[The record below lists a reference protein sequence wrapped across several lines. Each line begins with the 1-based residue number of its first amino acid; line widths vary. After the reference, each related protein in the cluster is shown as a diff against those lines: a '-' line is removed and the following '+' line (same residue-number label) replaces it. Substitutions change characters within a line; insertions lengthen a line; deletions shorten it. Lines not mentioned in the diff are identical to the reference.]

1 MSPGRLAICGQERP
15 GFFCQIEKDGIAV
28 EDRCVAI
35 NDRGD
40 LGKTSVNVSS
50 DALPTAG
57 GRQICVAV
65 MFKHSS
71 GFARYRDHRNTNKR
85 NARELLSCLRTPS
98 VRQRNVCGAVPDMC
112 KSCCGS
118 TFAKRCT
125 QTGFSILELPK
136 QPHAAHSVASVCL
149 LLLLPAACC
158 LLPAACCLLLPNAC
172 CQLPAAC
179 CLLPVACCHLVP
191 VATVVAAATYWC
203 T

>member
-1 MSPGRLAICGQERP
+1 MFVAYY
-15 GFFCQIEKDGIAV
+15 EKHISFK
-28 EDRCVAI
+28 
-35 NDRGD
+35 
-40 LGKTSVNVSS
+40 KTSVNVSS
-50 DALPTAG
+50 DALPTPG
-57 GRQICVAV
+57 GRQTCVAV

-136 QPHAAHSVASVCL
+136 QPHAAAGL
-149 LLLLPAACC
+149 LCACC
-158 LLPAACCLLLPNAC
+158 CSCL
-172 CQLPAAC
+172 LPAAC
-179 CLLPVACCHLVP
+179 CLLPVACCLLP
-191 VATVVAAATYWC
+191 AAS
-203 T
+203 

>member
-1 MSPGRLAICGQERP
+1 
-15 GFFCQIEKDGIAV
+15 
-28 EDRCVAI
+28 
-35 NDRGD
+35 
-40 LGKTSVNVSS
+40 
-50 DALPTAG
+50 
-57 GRQICVAV
+57 

-71 GFARYRDHRNTNKR
+71 GFARYRNHRNINKR

-158 LLPAACCLLLPNAC
+158 LLPAACCLLPAACCLLLPNAC
-172 CQLPAAC
+172 CQLHAAC
-179 CLLPVACCHLVP
+179 RLLPPRACCYCCCCRHLLVYIML
-191 VATVVAAATYWC
+191 VAAAAAAAAAAPCRFLART